1 MQIFLLP
8 QIHKK
13 KKEEGYGC
21 NTKPNSP
28 KPVWLHT
35 QNLFYIQN
43 INIEHTAWALDIVP
57 SCLGLS
63 AS

>member
-1 MQIFLLP
+1 MHYANISIAAYTQE
-8 QIHKK
+8 

-35 QNLFYIQN
+35 QNIFYIQN
-43 INIEHTAWALDIVP
+43 IQIEHTA
-57 SCLGLS
+57 
-63 AS
+63 

>member
-43 INIEHTAWALDIVP
+43 INIEHTA
-57 SCLGLS
+57 
-63 AS
+63 